1 MPYINSTTRNGEL
14 EMTNEQE
21 NLTKALH
28 TAQFLVQDLVD
39 LQATNNKALSVLVDQ
54 LITKAAEIRNT
65 LNLLETK

>member
-1 MPYINSTTRNGEL
+1 
-14 EMTNEQE
+14 MTNEQE